1 VTHSA
6 DDEVIEI
13 CRDLIR
19 IDTTNPGDN
28 SGPGERVAAEYVAGL
43 LADAGL
49 EPTILESAPK
59 RASVVTRVVG
69 TDPSRPALMIHGHLD
84 VVPANAADW
93 KVDPF
98 SGEIAEDC
106 LWGRGAVDM
115 KDMDA
120 ITLAVIR
127 RRLREGRRPPRDI
140 VLTFTAD
147 EEAGGPMGAR
157 WLSRNHQELFE
168 GVTEAISEVGGFSVT
183 VGDQRM
189 YVLQA
194 AEKGLAWMRL
204 TAEGT
209 AGHGSMIQPDNA
221 VTRMAEAV
229 ARLGTH
235 QWPLRLTTPVLMFL
249 QAAADALGIPFDPE
263 DPEPV
268 LARIGPMRRMMA
280 AVTRN
285 TLNPSRLQAGYKVN
299 VVPQSATAEV
309 DGRFIPGYEAEF
321 FAEVDRLLGEGIT
334 REFIN
339 YDIAVETSP
348 DGDLYDAMID
358 ALLTEDPQAS
368 VVPYTMSGGTDAKS
382 FSTLGIR
389 CFGFSPLKLPPEMD
403 FSGMFHGVDERVP
416 LDGLRFG
423 VRVLDR
429 FLDNVLPGQ
438 LTETAS
444 ARALL
449 REIVDGRTSCGVTVT
464 HCT

>member
-1 VTHSA
+1 
-6 DDEVIEI
+6 
-13 CRDLIR
+13 
-19 IDTTNPGDN
+19 
-28 SGPGERVAAEYVAGL
+28 
-43 LADAGL
+43 
-49 EPTILESAPK
+49 
-59 RASVVTRVVG
+59 
-69 TDPSRPALMIHGHLD
+69 
-84 VVPANAADW
+84 
-93 KVDPF
+93 
-98 SGEIAEDC
+98 
-106 LWGRGAVDM
+106 
-115 KDMDA
+115 
-120 ITLAVIR
+120 
-127 RRLREGRRPPRDI
+127 
-140 VLTFTAD
+140 
-147 EEAGGPMGAR
+147 
-157 WLSRNHQELFE
+157 
-168 GVTEAISEVGGFSVT
+168 
-183 VGDQRM
+183 
-189 YVLQA
+189 
-194 AEKGLAWMRL
+194 
-204 TAEGT
+204 
-209 AGHGSMIQPDNA
+209 
-221 VTRMAEAV
+221 
-229 ARLGTH
+229 
-235 QWPLRLTTPVLMFL
+235 
-249 QAAADALGIPFDPE
+249 
-263 DPEPV
+263 
-268 LARIGPMRRMMA
+268 MRRMIA

-358 ALLTEDPQAS
+358 ALLTEDPQAN

-444 ARALL
+444 VRALL
-449 REIVDGRTSCGVTVT
+449 REIVDGRTSRGVTVT